1 MTSDEIRK
9 TIIEMPED
17 KPNESE
23 RRIREL
29 RNQILVLQTDSE
41 KETFLNEL
49 KAVANFGLQKKLKE
63 VMEQKGLH
71 LESLDLVVKYL
82 TSVPELAKYL
92 YTNSSK
98 PEVLEENV
106 LVIIS
111 TRLGPDLE
119 VLGGLSAAGI
129 DV

>member
-1 MTSDEIRK
+1 M
-9 TIIEMPED
+9 
-17 KPNESE
+17 
-23 RRIREL
+23 
-29 RNQILVLQTDSE
+29 
-41 KETFLNEL
+41 F
-49 KAVANFGLQKKLKE
+49 
-63 VMEQKGLH
+63 
-71 LESLDLVVKYL
+71 
-82 TSVPELAKYL
+82 PELAKYL

-98 PEVLEENV
+98 PEVIEEDG